1 MDTILDF
8 LLEFVDS
15 MGYFGIYVYMLLV
28 GTFIP
33 VPSEVVL
40 LPAGY
45 LAATT
50 ADKSFG
56 LYLLFGSLGSLSGA
70 LINYHFAKII
80 VKKILKNKRTFV
92 AKVIKFFRA
101 HGKISTF
108 VGPITPGLGQY
119 ISLPAGISHMKFR
132 YFIPLTYAA
141 NIIWVGFMLTLG
153 FTFGDGEHGH
163 AAATNGA
170 LVLLGVAII
179 IASIYVWLEIRKSK
193 AKQELKDKSIEE

>member
-1 MDTILDF
+1 MDAILSF
-8 LLEFVDS
+8 LVNFVDS
-15 MGYFGIYVYMLLV
+15 LGYIGIYLYMLLV

-50 ADKSFG
+50 EEKSFG

-70 LINYHFAKII
+70 LINYHFAKFI
-80 VKKILKNKRTFV
+80 VRNILKNKRNFI
-92 AKVIKFFRA
+92 AKVIIFFRA

-132 YFIPLTYAA
+132 YFIPLTYTA

-153 FTFGDGEHGH
+153 FTFGDGEDGH
-163 AAATNGA
+163 AAAANGA
-170 LVLLGVAII
+170 LVLLGVAIL
-179 IASIYVWLEIRKSK
+179 IASIYVWLEVRKSK
-193 AKQELKDKSIEE
+193 IKNSKKLKS

>member
-1 MDTILDF
+1 MDAIIDF
-8 LLEFVDS
+8 LLHFVDS
-15 MGYFGIYVYMLLV
+15 LGYFGIYIYMLLV

-45 LAATT
+45 LAST
-50 ADKSFG
+50 DPEKSFF

-80 VKKILKNKRTFV
+80 VKKVLYKKRTFM

-132 YFIPLTYAA
+132 YFIPLTYTA

-163 AAATNGA
+163 AASAKGA
-170 LVLLGVAII
+170 LILLGIAIT
-179 IASIYVWLEIRKSK
+179 IASLYVWREVQKSK
-193 AKQELKDKSIEE
+193 KKASISE

>member
-1 MDTILDF
+1 MDAILDF

-15 MGYFGIYVYMLLV
+15 LGYLGIYIYMLLV

-45 LAATT
+45 LAST
-50 ADKSFG
+50 DPEKSFF

-70 LINYHFAKII
+70 LINYHFAKTI
-80 VKKILKNKRTFV
+80 VRTVLKNKRTFI

-101 HGKISTF
+101 HGKISAF
-108 VGPITPGLGQY
+108 VGPLTPGLGQY

-141 NIIWVGFMLTLG
+141 NIIWVAFMLTLG

-163 AAATNGA
+163 AASAKGA
-170 LVLLGVAII
+170 LVLLGIAIS
-179 IASIYVWLEIRKSK
+179 IASIYVWLEVRKSK
-193 AKQELKDKSIEE
+193 SKQEL

>member
-1 MDTILDF
+1 MDAILSF
-8 LLEFVDS
+8 LVNFVDS
-15 MGYFGIYVYMLLV
+15 LGYIGIYLYMLLV

-50 ADKSFG
+50 EEKSFG

-70 LINYHFAKII
+70 LVNYHFAKFI
-80 VKKILKNKRTFV
+80 VRNILKNKRNFI
-92 AKVIKFFRA
+92 AKVIIFFRA

-132 YFIPLTYAA
+132 YFIPLTYTA

-153 FTFGDGEHGH
+153 FTFGDGEDGH
-163 AAATNGA
+163 AAAANGA
-170 LVLLGVAII
+170 LVLLGVAIL
-179 IASIYVWLEIRKSK
+179 IASIYVWLEVRKSK
-193 AKQELKDKSIEE
+193 IKNSKKLKS

>member
-1 MDTILDF
+1 MDTILNF
-8 LLEFVDS
+8 LVEFVDS
-15 MGYFGIYVYMLLV
+15 LGYLGIYIYMLLV

-45 LAATT
+45 LAATSEE
-50 ADKSFG
+50 KSFA

-80 VKKILKNKRTFV
+80 VKKILKNKRTFM

-101 HGKISTF
+101 HGKVSTF

-141 NIIWVGFMLTLG
+141 NIIWVGFMLALG

-163 AAATNGA
+163 AAAAKGA
-170 LVLLGVAII
+170 LVLLGVAIC
-179 IASIYVWLEIRKSK
+179 IATIYVLTEVRKSK
-193 AKQELKDKSIEE
+193 AKK

>member
-1 MDTILDF
+1 MDAILDF
-8 LLEFVDS
+8 LINFVDS
-15 MGYFGIYVYMLLV
+15 MGYIGIYVYMLLV

-45 LAATT
+45 LASSSP
-50 ADKSFG
+50 DKSFF

-70 LINYHFAKII
+70 LINYYFAKTI
-80 VKKILKNKRTFV
+80 VRTVLKNKRTFV
-92 AKVIKFFRA
+92 AKVIVFFRS
-101 HGKISTF
+101 HGKISAF
-108 VGPITPGLGQY
+108 VGPLTPGLGQY

-153 FTFGDGEHGH
+153 FTFGNGEAGH
-163 AAATNGA
+163 AAAAKGA
-170 LVLLGVAII
+170 TILFGIAIT
-179 IASIYVWLEIRKSK
+179 IASVYVWLEVRKTK
-193 AKQELKDKSIEE
+193 TKKETA